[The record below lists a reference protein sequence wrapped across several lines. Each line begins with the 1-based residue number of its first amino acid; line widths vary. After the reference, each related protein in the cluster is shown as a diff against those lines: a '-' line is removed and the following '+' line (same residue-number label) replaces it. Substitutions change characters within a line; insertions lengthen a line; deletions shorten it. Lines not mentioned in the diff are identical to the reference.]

1 MYVDCLTKNL
11 KNSLQLLKP
20 KKGETIMQDIC
31 FDNPCS
37 CFYVDSENVPNWEP
51 LLEGKV
57 RFNDNIF
64 VFSSVNATKVLEE
77 NLDKFRKEGALC
89 TVVNCYTGKNAM
101 DFQLVS
107 LMGYMINEFPK
118 SHHTIISA
126 DTGYKPVKD
135 FWETAGVDI
144 EIIGETAVQ
153 ESRLKLRQKSKKSRK
168 KAEKED
174 LEKIIQKTIKNLG
187 KTHKSRFLSDLH
199 NELIHAYGV
208 DRGREL
214 YMQIKD
220 SEMVEKYKNFF

>member
-1 MYVDCLTKNL
+1 
-11 KNSLQLLKP
+11 
-20 KKGETIMQDIC
+20 MQDIC
-31 FDNPCS
+31 FDNPCT

-51 LLEGKV
+51 LLEGKI

-107 LMGYMINEFPK
+107 LMGYMIHEFPK

-126 DTGYKPVKD
+126 DTGYEPVKN
-135 FWETAGVDI
+135 FWEMSGVDI
-144 EIIGETAVQ
+144 EIIGEREVQ
-153 ESRLKLRQKSKKSRK
+153 AARLELRKKSKKLK
-168 KAEKED
+168 KETERED

-187 KTHKSRFLSDLH
+187 KAHKSSFMSDLH
-199 NELIHAYGV
+199 NELIHAYGI
-208 DRGREL
+208 DRGREI

-220 SEMVEKYKNFF
+220 SKMVTKYKNFF